1 MSWRFSGT
9 EAHTLVKR
17 WLLQRATE
25 TFKTCQTFSFGNW
38 CATIFNSSL
47 FYHLINHMQR
57 SGQKC
62 CWWMGVWNFKSH
74 CGKAE
79 ILIFNPTFFSCFNC
93 SSAVLL
99 SFVSIIV
106 SIGPAF
112 VFNCPRLF
120 RVFNQPSLA
129 APSEGY
135 LPQWLS
141 VAKFTPVVEEQ
152 LHFSC
157 YLDIALD
164 LLSATMVVNSSMPG
178 NIAFRRTIYSSS

>member
-47 FYHLINHMQR
+47 SYHLINHMQQ

-79 ILIFNPTFFSCFNC
+79 ILIFNPTFFFLLWLFLCSFVIIYLYNC
-93 SSAVLL
+93 LYKACICVWLPLSLL
-99 SFVSIIV
+99 SLQSAIPCSTFRGLPFVS
-106 SIGPAF
+106 G
-112 VFNCPRLF
+112 
-120 RVFNQPSLA
+120 
-129 APSEGY
+129 
-135 LPQWLS
+135 PQW
-141 VAKFTPVVEEQ
+141 PN
-152 LHFSC
+152 
-157 YLDIALD
+157 
-164 LLSATMVVNSSMPG
+164 LLLWLK
-178 NIAFRRTIYSSS
+178 SSSISHAI